1 LIKTNLS
8 IGVRELV
15 EFVLRSGDLDVE
27 FAGGSRAA
35 DAIRIHQKIQHARPA
50 GYSPEVAISRQ
61 VETPVVVL
69 AVGGR
74 IDGVFANAA
83 VPVIDEIKTTRRN
96 PEDCLHEENPLH
108 WGQAKVYAFLYAAER
123 GLSDIGVQLTYARLG
138 TGEAR
143 ETRRYFPVAE
153 LQAFFEDLVGRYLEW
168 AAVTTAWGRLRD
180 VSIRHLEFPFG
191 AFRPGQ
197 LEMVNAVAQ
206 AIQDAG
212 RIFIQAAT
220 GIGKTMAVLFPA
232 VKSIADY
239 ASAKVFYLTARTTG
253 RLAAEKALDELRAQG
268 MRLKQLA
275 LTAKERICFN
285 PAATCSPEECNFAK
299 GHYDRLPEARRA
311 VYQEDTWTRE
321 TVAAAARQF
330 QVCPFE
336 FSLDLSRWADLIIC
350 DYNYAFDPKAYLRRF
365 FLDVTGDYTF
375 LIDEA
380 HNLVDRSREMFSAE
394 LRKQPLLDLR
404 RAVKADL
411 PAVHRCLG
419 SINTWM
425 REARK
430 RCEAAGVPL
439 AEPSAPEELY
449 PLLRDFLASSE
460 KWLEKNMK
468 SAFREELLER
478 YFEVGG
484 FLRVAEQ
491 FDDNYA
497 ACFEI
502 LPRSR
507 FRTKDLRVKLFCID
521 PSRQMGDALNRCR
534 SAVFFSATL
543 TPLGYFQTMLASESA
558 GTLALPSPF
567 PPENLGV
574 YIADRLSTYYRHR
587 DRTKPEVARI
597 LHSLVQQHK
606 GNYLLFFPSYQYM
619 RMVLETF
626 QSTGPELEIMAQ
638 EPAMSERQREAFLGR
653 FETDNPR
660 TLVGFAVMGG
670 IFGEGI
676 DLVGTRLSGAAVV
689 GVGLPAVGLERELIR
704 EYFAA
709 RLEQG
714 FEYAYLYPGIN
725 RVLQAAGRVIR
736 TDTDRGVVLLID
748 QRYGSDHYRSL
759 LPENWRTRWIR
770 NRDEFAADLLDFWSS
785 GETLSEASDPN

>member
-1 LIKTNLS
+1 MIKTILS

-15 EFVLRSGDLDVE
+15 EFVLRRGDLEVE
-27 FAGGSRAA
+27 FAGVSRAA
-35 DAIRIHQKIQHARPA
+35 DGIRIHQKIQYARPA
-50 GYSPEVAISRQ
+50 GYSPEVVISRQ
-61 VETPVVVL
+61 VETPAVVL
-69 AVGGR
+69 TIGGR
-74 IDGVFANAA
+74 IDGVYENAGT
-83 VPVIDEIKTTRRN
+83 PVIDEIKTTRRN
-96 PEDCLHEENPLH
+96 LEDCLHEDNPLH
-108 WGQAKVYAFLYAAER
+108 WGQAKVYAFLYATER

-143 ETRRYFPVAE
+143 ETRRHYPVAE

-168 AAVTTAWGRLRD
+168 ATVITAWGRQRD
-180 VSIRHLEFPFG
+180 DSIRHLEFPFG
-191 AFRPGQ
+191 TFRPGQ
-197 LEMVNAVAQ
+197 LEMVNAVTQ
-206 AIQDAG
+206 TIQDGG

-232 VKSIADY
+232 VKSIADHD
-239 ASAKVFYLTARTTG
+239 SAKIFYLTARTTG
-253 RLAAEKALDELRAQG
+253 RMAAEKALNELRGRG

-285 PAATCSPEECNFAK
+285 PGSACSAEECGFAK
-299 GHYDRLPEARRA
+299 GHYDRLPAARRA
-311 VYQEDTWTRE
+311 GFEEDAWTWE
-321 TVAAAARQF
+321 AVAAAARQF

-336 FSLDLSRWADLIIC
+336 FSLDLSRWADLVIC

-375 LIDEA
+375 LVDEA
-380 HNLVDRSREMFSAE
+380 HNLVDRSRDMFSAE
-394 LRKQPLLDLR
+394 LRKQPFLELR
-404 RAVKADL
+404 RAVKAAL
-411 PAVHRCLG
+411 PAVHRALG

-430 RCEAAGVPL
+430 RCEAAGAPM
-439 AEPSAPEELY
+439 AEPDTPEELY
-449 PLLRDFLASSE
+449 PLLRSFLATAE

-468 SAFREELLER
+468 SPFREELLER

-491 FDDNYA
+491 FDDSYA
-497 ACFEI
+497 TCFET
-502 LPRSR
+502 LA
-507 FRTKDLRVKLFCID
+507 KDLRVKLFCID
-521 PSRQMGDALNRCR
+521 PSRQIGGALNRCR

-543 TPLGYFQTMLASESA
+543 TPLDYFQTMLASASTE
-558 GTLALPSPF
+558 TLVLPSPF

-574 YIADRLSTYYRHR
+574 FIADRLSTYFRHR
-587 DRTKPEVARI
+587 DRTKLEIARI
-597 LHSLVQQHK
+597 AHSLVQHHK
-606 GNYLLFFPSYQYM
+606 GNYLLFFPSYHYM
-619 RMVLETF
+619 RMVLEAF
-626 QSTGPELEIMAQ
+626 RSAGPDADVIVQ
-638 EPAMSERQREAFLGR
+638 EPGMSERQREAFLGR

-704 EYFAA
+704 EYFAG

-714 FEYAYLYPGIN
+714 FEYAYMYPGIN

-736 TDTDRGVVLLID
+736 TDSDRGVVLLID
-748 QRYGSDHYRSL
+748 QRYGSDAYRSL
-759 LPENWRTRWIR
+759 LPEHWHTRWVR
-770 NRDEFAADLLDFWSS
+770 NRDEFAAVLLAFWSS
-785 GETLSEASDPN
+785 GETV